1 MRAESILLLM
11 ILLAAPAYA
20 AHESGPIGPY
30 NISFDMNTTVEYTV
44 IVEAPTIGV
53 TSTGINFTRYNLTID
68 STDYFAWLILTRYD
82 EPMVANITANE
93 DIVWNALQAAGADK
107 PNLYQ
112 PLIDGQPGV
121 LGNFRF
127 KKQDLGQGRSL
138 QGDLVVAAS
147 YSPDG
152 SLGNDG
158 VYRGRTDCRIISTY
172 PWEVIRDLLYSLH
185 VDTPK
190 EELFEKDQT

>member
-1 MRAESILLLM
+1 MNSVARVMRAESILLIM
-11 ILLAAPAYA
+11 IFLAAPTYA
-20 AHESGPIGPY
+20 AHESGSVGPY
-30 NISFDMNTTVEYTV
+30 NVSFDMNTTIQYKV
-44 IVEAPTIGV
+44 IVEAPSIGV
-53 TSTGINFTRYNLTID
+53 TSTGVNFTRYNLTVD
-68 STDYFAWLILTRYD
+68 STDYFAWLILTRYE

-93 DIVWNALQAAGADK
+93 DIVWNALQGAGADQ

-127 KKQDLGQGRSL
+127 ENQNLGQGQNK

-152 SLGNDG
+152 SVGDDG
-158 VYRGRTDCRIISTY
+158 VYRGRTDCRVISTY
-172 PWEVIRDLLYSLH
+172 PWEIIRDLLYSLH
-185 VDTPK
+185 VEAPN
-190 EELFEKDQT
+190 E